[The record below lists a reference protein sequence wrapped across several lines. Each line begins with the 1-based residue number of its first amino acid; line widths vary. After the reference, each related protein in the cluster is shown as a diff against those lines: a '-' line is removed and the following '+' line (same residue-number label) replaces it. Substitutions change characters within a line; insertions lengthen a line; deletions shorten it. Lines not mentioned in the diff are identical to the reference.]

1 MVRYLWLLG
10 SLHRPGLPALG
21 FDQAKDLEGA
31 LALAQKLLLEPQDD
45 QRPRPPETGEAV
57 VGQIIVPR
65 ERAAPLPRQRP
76 LIPGEVND
84 LRRAAR
90 DLERR
95 RQRPRDAVR
104 KVGPHEDPRLAPR
117 RQVGHLEPPL
127 DKAVFRILRRADVPA
142 GERAPGFARQL
153 AKLDVVGD
161 AEVLT
166 GLGQPLALLAPDPDL
181 PVVAD
186 DDELLPAI
194 PVQVHQGEGVEL
206 ETAGKLPGRVRD
218 VGRAVRDVTPDRIL
232 KGFMLSQGLRQQDAF
247 WMAGVSDD
255 AEIEGNILPD
265 RDQTLALEFEDKG
278 PEVDQVDPTGARP
291 LVHVSDKDLGPA
303 VSINIGRIDQ
313 QEVRALRLRV
323 PAA

>member
-65 ERAAPLPRQRP
+65 ERTTPLPQQRP
-76 LIPGEVND
+76 LIPREVNH

-90 DLERR
+90 ELERR

-104 KVGPHEDPRLAPR
+104 KIGPDEDPRFAPG

-127 DKAVFRILRRADVPA
+127 DIPLFRILRGADVPPDEPA
-142 GERAPGFARQL
+142 SGFAGQL
-153 AKLDVVGD
+153 AKLDVVGN

-166 GLGQPLALLAPDPDL
+166 GLCQPLALLAPDPDL
-181 PVVAD
+181 PVVAYD
-186 DDELLPAI
+186 
-194 PVQVHQGEGVEL
+194 H
-206 ETAGKLPGRVRD
+206 
-218 VGRAVRDVTPDRIL
+218 
-232 KGFMLSQGLRQQDAF
+232 
-247 WMAGVSDD
+247 
-255 AEIEGNILPD
+255 
-265 RDQTLALEFEDKG
+265 
-278 PEVDQVDPTGARP
+278 
-291 LVHVSDKDLGPA
+291 
-303 VSINIGRIDQ
+303 
-313 QEVRALRLRV
+313 
-323 PAA
+323 